1 MPKIELFYGYVTSE
15 NGDVY
20 HAFEALDPERDSA
33 EDDAVVS
40 DLAARWTQHR
50 MPRISIGTRCTLNYP
65 PLWSRQFRMVPRSKF
80 ADT

>member
-40 DLAARWTQHR
+40 DRAA
-50 MPRISIGTRCTLNYP
+50 L
-65 PLWSRQFRMVPRSKF
+65 L
-80 ADT
+80 DTTSDDPDFNWDSMYIELPASLVKAIQDGAAK

>member
-40 DLAARWTQHR
+40 DLAA
-50 MPRISIGTRCTLNYP
+50 L
-65 PLWSRQFRMVPRSKF
+65 L
-80 ADT
+80 DTTSDAPDFNGASMYIELPASLVKAIQDGAAK

>member
-33 EDDAVVS
+33 ADDAVVS
-40 DLAARWTQHR
+40 DLAA
-50 MPRISIGTRCTLNYP
+50 L
-65 PLWSRQFRMVPRSKF
+65 L
-80 ADT
+80 DTTSDAPDFNWDSMYIELPASLVKAIQDGAAK